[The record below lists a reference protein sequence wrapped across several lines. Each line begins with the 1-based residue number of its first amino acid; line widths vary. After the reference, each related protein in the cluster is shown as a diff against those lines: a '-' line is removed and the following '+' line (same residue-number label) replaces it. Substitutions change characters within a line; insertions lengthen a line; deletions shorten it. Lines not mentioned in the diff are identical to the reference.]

1 MNLINFSNNFIG
13 FQEGEDILVD
23 TGILLAYFNEYDA
36 YYSAVKELFDH
47 YIYGTNTS
55 IFLYVNPT
63 IVNEITHLAHDP
75 VKRYLA
81 AHPADQTKFD
91 MTTLNTLQD
100 KITNGVKGLIED
112 EILYVLDGNE
122 ESVIKQIELSK
133 ALGSADAVNAS
144 IADLFG
150 TSFLTVDKKLAYKMK
165 SVEIELPNIRNV
177 YYTTSQFRDY

>member
-1 MNLINFSNNFIG
+1 M
-13 FQEGEDILVD
+13 D

-55 IFLYVNPT
+55 VFLYVNPT
-63 IVNEITHLAHDP
+63 TVNEITHLAQDP

-112 EILYVLDGNE
+112 EILYVSLCP
-122 ESVIKQIELSK
+122 S
-133 ALGSADAVNAS
+133 
-144 IADLFG
+144 
-150 TSFLTVDKKLAYKMK
+150 DKKILFKY
-165 SVEIELPNIRNV
+165 SFFQEYSSILLC
-177 YYTTSQFRDY
+177 